1 LKFIKHNN
9 MENKLDIWMIS
20 RISAFLNESIVTHQ
34 KNLVEWYCGDKGQ
47 ITLDFDKKEL
57 GFVDW
62 VGDDKTYYSLV
73 GVALIAGFTTE
84 DYFSEK

>member
-1 LKFIKHNN
+1 
-9 MENKLDIWMIS
+9 
-20 RISAFLNESIVTHQ
+20 
-34 KNLVEWYCGDKGQ
+34 LVEWYCGDKGQ

-73 GVALIAGFTTE
+73 GIALIAGFTTE
-84 DYFSEK
+84 DYFTKK